1 MRSCSRRKSD
11 EGAAT
16 TLRRLDVTTIAA
28 MRRGLAQAFR
38 AAGLDAPALDARL
51 LIGHALGLDHAGLA
65 AAAARPLAPEEI
77 GRIDKLAARRLAREP
92 VARILQMKEFWGLPI
107 AVTPAVLVPRP
118 ESETV
123 VEAALAALGG
133 RAARMRPLRIADLGA
148 GSGALLLALLSELP
162 HASGVGTD
170 RDPRALATARANAER
185 LGLGARAG
193 FVAGDYGTALAG
205 GFDLVIANPPYVRT
219 KDIESLAPEVRDFD
233 PRCALDGGRDGLA
246 AYRAIAADAYRLL
259 AFAALLVVEV
269 GAGQARAVADLFQCA
284 GLRVESG
291 ARDLAGTA
299 RAVALRR
306 VV

>member
-246 AYRAIAADAYRLL
+246 AYRAIAADAHRLL
-259 AFAALLVVEV
+259 AFAAMLVVEV

-284 GLRVESG
+284 GLRVESV